1 MLKFLHLGAALAAI
15 LSTQVISSSVASQSK
30 NTTNEW
36 EQASTHQLVLT
47 QISPDFNH
55 DTPEVAEKIDSSTML
70 GLAALGG
77 GAVALA
83 LNAKKAKQSAL
94 LSSIPSRSSFT
105 SKLDE
110 ESTIRIEQ
118 ASRKLQKKLLL
129 LLHDERALANRLLN
143 QVKLKNPNKSVDWYV
158 EKVIYDLE
166 RDRGGY

>member
-15 LSTQVISSSVASQSK
+15 LSTQVISSVASESK
-30 NTTNEW
+30 KTTNEW
-36 EQASTHQLVLT
+36 EQTSTHQLVLT
-47 QISPDFNH
+47 QIAPDFNH
-55 DTPEVAEKIDSSTML
+55 DTPEVAEKIDSTTIL

-77 GAVALA
+77 GAVAVA
-83 LNAKKAKQSAL
+83 LSAKKAKQPAL
-94 LSSIPSRSSFT
+94 LSSIPSRSIT

-110 ESTIRIEQ
+110 ESSIRIEQ

-143 QVKLKNPNKSVDWYV
+143 QVKLKNPHKSVDWYV

>member
-1 MLKFLHLGAALAAI
+1 MLKFLHLGAALAAV
-15 LSTQVISSSVASQSK
+15 LSTQVISSVASQSK

-36 EQASTHQLVLT
+36 EQASTHQVVLT
-47 QISPDFNH
+47 QITSDFNH
-55 DTPEVAEKIDSSTML
+55 DTPEVAEKIDSSTIL

-77 GAVALA
+77 GAVAVA
-83 LNAKKAKQSAL
+83 LSAKKAGQSVQL
-94 LSSIPSRSSFT
+94 NSIPRSNFK

-129 LLHDERALANRLLN
+129 LLHDERATANRLLN
-143 QVKLKNPNKSVDWYV
+143 QAKLKNPNKSVDWYV

>member
-15 LSTQVISSSVASQSK
+15 LSTQVISSVASQSK
-30 NTTNEW
+30 KTTNEW

-47 QISPDFNH
+47 QVTPDFNH
-55 DTPEVAEKIDSSTML
+55 DTPEVAEKIDSTTIL

-77 GAVALA
+77 GAVAVA
-83 LNAKKAKQSAL
+83 LSAKKAKQSGE
-94 LSSIPSRSSFT
+94 LSSIPSRSNFT

-143 QVKLKNPNKSVDWYV
+143 QVKSKNPNKSVDWYV

>member
-15 LSTQVISSSVASQSK
+15 LSTQVISTVASQSK

-47 QISPDFNH
+47 QIPSDFNY
-55 DTPEVAEKIDSSTML
+55 DTPEVAEKIDSTTIL

-77 GAVALA
+77 GAVAVA
-83 LNAKKAKQSAL
+83 LSAKKAGQSVQL
-94 LSSIPSRSSFT
+94 NSIPRSNFK

-129 LLHDERALANRLLN
+129 LLHDERATANRLLN
-143 QVKLKNPNKSVDWYV
+143 HVKLKNPNKSVDWYV

>member
-1 MLKFLHLGAALAAI
+1 MLKFLHLGAALAAV
-15 LSTQVISSSVASQSK
+15 LSTQVISTVATQSQ

-36 EQASTHQLVLT
+36 KQASTHQLVLT
-47 QISPDFNH
+47 QITSDFNY
-55 DTPEVAEKIDSSTML
+55 DTPEVAEKIDSSTIL

-77 GAVALA
+77 GAVAVA
-83 LNAKKAKQSAL
+83 LSAKKAKQPAL
-94 LSSIPSRSSFT
+94 LSSIPSRSIT
-105 SKLDE
+105 STLDE

-143 QVKLKNPNKSVDWYV
+143 QVKSKNPNKSIDWYV

>member
-1 MLKFLHLGAALAAI
+1 MLKFLHLGAALAAV
-15 LSTQVISSSVASQSK
+15 LSTQVISTVASQSK

-47 QISPDFNH
+47 QISSDFNH
-55 DTPEVAEKIDSSTML
+55 DTPEVAEKIDSSTIL

-77 GAVALA
+77 GAVAVA
-83 LNAKKAKQSAL
+83 LSAKKAKHSAV
-94 LSSIPSRSSFT
+94 LSSIPSRSIT

-110 ESTIRIEQ
+110 ESSIRIEQ

>member
-15 LSTQVISSSVASQSK
+15 LSTQVISSVASQSK
-30 NTTNEW
+30 STNGW
-36 EQASTHQLVLT
+36 EQANTHQLELT
-47 QISPDFNH
+47 RIASDFNN
-55 DTPEVAEKIDSSTML
+55 DTPEVAEKIDSSTIL

-77 GAVALA
+77 GAVAVA
-83 LNAKKAKQSAL
+83 LSAKKAGQSAL
-94 LSSIPSRSSFT
+94 LSSIPSRSGFK

-129 LLHDERALANRLLN
+129 LLHDERSTANRLLN
-143 QVKLKNPNKSVDWYV
+143 QVKLKNPNRSIDWYV

>member
-1 MLKFLHLGAALAAI
+1 MLKFLHLGAALAAVF
-15 LSTQVISSSVASQSK
+15 STQVISSVASQSK

-36 EQASTHQLVLT
+36 EQASTHQVVLT
-47 QISPDFNH
+47 QITSDFNY
-55 DTPEVAEKIDSSTML
+55 DTPEVAEKIDSTTIL

-77 GAVALA
+77 GAVAVA
-83 LNAKKAKQSAL
+83 LSAKKAKQPAL
-94 LSSIPSRSSFT
+94 LSSIPSRSIT

-110 ESTIRIEQ
+110 ESSIRIEQ